1 MKQKTYLLLH
11 LLFLVY
17 AASSVCGKWAAGEAF
32 LSLRFLLFYGGMLLL
47 LAVYALGWQQ
57 AIKRLPLT
65 VAYASKA
72 VTVIWGLIAGL
83 TYSEMGEMSPG
94 MILDCYIWRRA
105 YDDQQHGI
113 RRG

>member
-47 LAVYALGWQQ
+47 LG
-57 AIKRLPLT
+57 
-65 VAYASKA
+65 
-72 VTVIWGLIAGL
+72 
-83 TYSEMGEMSPG
+83 
-94 MILDCYIWRRA
+94 
-105 YDDQQHGI
+105 
-113 RRG
+113 